1 MQKGRRLV
9 VLDALR
15 AIAGL
20 TVPLFH
26 ICEAFYGRP
35 GERIESYCGHGY
47 LAVEFFLILMGYMLG
62 FAYDGRWQKD
72 MGLGGFF
79 KRRLVRLHPL
89 VVSGVALGLLVALV
103 QTFVGIP
110 WIGWFKNWTPMEL
123 CGYSLWAA
131 TMVPVFTQGLLNPFN
146 ACSWTLYYEYA
157 ANILYALI
165 FRHLNKKVLGACV
178 GVALFFWLS
187 YVFHWNLNSL
197 FGVKFEL
204 LDRIAG
210 IKNCS
215 IVGGWSTKSD
225 HVYCGFVR
233 LALPFLW
240 GLLLSRFGWRIKP
253 SLSLRKGHRK
263 IEFPQVAFWGAVA
276 IFVAIL
282 YTPTSYRLG
291 GPGHLWVNGV
301 FELLAITVVFPLL
314 LLLGVGVGTSNEGK
328 VAKTCVFFAELS
340 YPLYMSHYP
349 LMAILGWWA
358 RTYSGDCSMTVVVS
372 VQIVVYLAL
381 IGFASLVMRFWD
393 RPMQRLLGGVK
404 ASSGEATQA

>member
-1 MQKGRRLV
+1 MDTRKRLV
-9 VLDALR
+9 LLDALR

-62 FAYDGRWQKD
+62 FSYDHRWSEGL
-72 MGLGGFF
+72 GLGGFF
-79 KRRLVRLHPL
+79 KRRLIRLHPL
-89 VVSGVALGLLVALV
+89 VVSGVALGLFVALV
-103 QTFVGIP
+103 QTLVGIP
-110 WIGWFKNWTPMEL
+110 WIGWFKGWSPIEL
-123 CGYSLWAA
+123 CGYSLWAF
-131 TMVPVFTQGLLNPFN
+131 TMVPLFTLGLLNPFN

-157 ANILYALI
+157 ANILYALF
-165 FRHLNKKVLGACV
+165 FRHLNKKILGVCV
-178 GVALFFWLS
+178 GVALFFWLA

-197 FGVKFEL
+197 LGVKFEL
-204 LDRIAG
+204 LDRIAS

-240 GLLLSRFGWRIKP
+240 GLLLSRFGWKLNPKI
-253 SLSLRKGHRK
+253 SLRKGGWA
-263 IEFPQVAFWGAVA
+263 IEFPRVAFWVGVA
-276 IFVAIL
+276 LFAGIL
-282 YTPTSYRLG
+282 YTPTSYKLG
-291 GPGHLWVNGV
+291 GPEHLWVNGV

-314 LLLGVGVGTSNEGK
+314 LLLGAGVGTSDDGK

-358 RTYSGDCSMTVVVS
+358 RTYSGEYSMSVVFT
-372 VQIVVYLAL
+372 VQIAVYLLL
-381 IGFASLVMRFWD
+381 IGFAYLVMRFWD
-393 RPMQRLLGGVK
+393 RPMQSLLGGAK
-404 ASSGEATQA
+404 PRRLDATES